1 MYVAFGYMIPR
12 DAVEALSAEIK
23 SLLTG
28 PLKGRRTGVAELRKK
43 MEAQSDAQVSCR
55 GSFAFGK
62 MTRSLL
68 PVSCSEEE
76 LRICVIVK

>member
-1 MYVAFGYMIPR
+1 MYVALGYMIRR

-43 MEAQSDAQVSCR
+43 MEAQSDAQVSLR
-55 GSFAFGK
+55 GGVRVWQSE
-62 MTRSLL
+62 TVDPRRLL
-68 PVSCSEEE
+68 P
-76 LRICVIVK
+76 

>member
-1 MYVAFGYMIPR
+1 MLLWAMIRR

-43 MEAQSDAQVSCR
+43 MEAQSDTQVSCR
-55 GSFAFGK
+55 GGV
-62 MTRSLL
+62 R
-68 PVSCSEEE
+68 VWQ
-76 LRICVIVK
+76 I

>member
-1 MYVAFGYMIPR
+1 MLR

-43 MEAQSDAQVSCR
+43 MEAQSDTQVSCR
-55 GSFAFGK
+55 GGIAL
-62 MTRSLL
+62 T
-68 PVSCSEEE
+68 PSELAPRFWE
-76 LRICVIVK
+76 